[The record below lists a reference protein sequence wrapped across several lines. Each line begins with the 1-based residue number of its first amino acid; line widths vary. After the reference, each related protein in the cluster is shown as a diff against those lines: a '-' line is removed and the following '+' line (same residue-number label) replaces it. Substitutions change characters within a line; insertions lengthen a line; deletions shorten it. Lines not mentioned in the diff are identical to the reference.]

1 MKRWLHILLF
11 MVSSASAF
19 AHMDTHVVDSLEN
32 EVARQEGRE
41 KVETMVNLVWAFY
54 DISFDDCIDW
64 GEKAKQLAHEMGDV
78 EMEARSTY
86 AIGVQYGYHNDL
98 DLAQIYLKEAYDL
111 YQKVG
116 NQEKAFDALW
126 NSAYFELV
134 LGNMDSAYFLYQD
147 AMLMAERLHDSLA
160 CAQTCANL
168 AVIQYQRNDFEGSKV
183 ALMTAR
189 NYYEAL
195 NDTAKI
201 AEVNLNLATIYGETG
216 KPTEARKLFVST
228 IPMLEATGNYDFLQ
242 LAYKNYGLLFERDFV
257 NYDSAI
263 YYFDKALACTEIEG
277 LPNAYKQTM
286 ANTKSDVLT
295 ELGNVAALRN
305 EWQQAAQYYKD
316 ALSLAETNKYSF
328 GQMQALIGLGQL
340 YAQLGNPSSSMG
352 YFERYAELASLSG
365 ITMMEPSIKKS
376 LILNYARLGRYDAL
390 QKELE
395 ALDEQRSAYVRENSD
410 LSDRNDE
417 LQSEISDLIVKLDF
431 CNRQLD
437 MAQSKRNQYRLA
449 FFGLLALVIAAIAA
463 FVLWIIVGKN
473 QDKNA
478 EE

>member
-1 MKRWLHILLF
+1 
-11 MVSSASAF
+11 
-19 AHMDTHVVDSLEN
+19 
-32 EVARQEGRE
+32 
-41 KVETMVNLVWAFY
+41 
-54 DISFDDCIDW
+54 
-64 GEKAKQLAHEMGDV
+64 
-78 EMEARSTY
+78 
-86 AIGVQYGYHNDL
+86 
-98 DLAQIYLKEAYDL
+98 
-111 YQKVG
+111 
-116 NQEKAFDALW
+116 
-126 NSAYFELV
+126 
-134 LGNMDSAYFLYQD
+134 
-147 AMLMAERLHDSLA
+147 
-160 CAQTCANL
+160 
-168 AVIQYQRNDFEGSKV
+168 
-183 ALMTAR
+183 
-189 NYYEAL
+189 
-195 NDTAKI
+195 
-201 AEVNLNLATIYGETG
+201 
-216 KPTEARKLFVST
+216 
-228 IPMLEATGNYDFLQ
+228 
-242 LAYKNYGLLFERDFV
+242 
-257 NYDSAI
+257 
-263 YYFDKALACTEIEG
+263 
-277 LPNAYKQTM
+277 M

-431 CNRQLD
+431 RNRQLD
-437 MAQSKRNQYRLA
+437 MAQSQRNQYRLA